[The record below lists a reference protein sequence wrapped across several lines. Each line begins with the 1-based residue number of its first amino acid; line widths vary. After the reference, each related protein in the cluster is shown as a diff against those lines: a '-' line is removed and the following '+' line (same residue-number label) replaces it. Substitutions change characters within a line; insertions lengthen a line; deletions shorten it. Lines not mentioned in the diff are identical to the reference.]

1 MWIVFLKKV
10 VATLTIGLLWAACL
24 QGSDYIE
31 ELELD
36 QLLDLSDLS
45 DEDVEQMLEEWL
57 ANPLDWESCGVTEIN
72 FLPLNEC
79 LKDKLSD
86 LKKRKVKL
94 RNWQDLVRLYGFSAE
109 EAEITRWFFIM
120 PSDVSLT
127 EVSMQNFVSL
137 SASPQIDLNK
147 NLQRCR
153 VSSRRMGMI
162 GIVAERDA
170 GERFVWDY
178 YNLTFRAPRILD
190 NLDIGGGAYRFSW
203 GKGLIFSSQVS
214 MGKGVSIAG
223 NILTREPRFSEY
235 LSTDENRFLYGL
247 NLKYQLGR
255 FRLCSFGSRR
265 LLDAALNDTSAV
277 TLRSSGIHITNS
289 EIMGKDC
296 LCELTGGV
304 GGYYT
309 ASNLELGLM
318 AFQSRY
324 DYPVQLYAGS
334 AVVGGYSLY
343 QEFSW
348 SDWSLAGELAVLSS
362 KEYAFVEG
370 CYLKL
375 GDLKFGLQWRYF
387 SDYFQ
392 TPMGSVM
399 KEYPSSLANER
410 GLYIGGQAKLLKQY
424 WLIAA
429 IDFYR
434 KNRSFEAGMDPPGGS
449 EAQLALNRHW
459 QDRHFFEV
467 RLKREMIFQSHVGTT
482 SRRQISFS
490 SRYTCSKSCRLALRG
505 TTIGIREESSRADGS
520 ALSVYLD
527 FRTDSGMKL
536 TGGTTHFYTTDSR
549 ARIYLYEPGTP
560 LRFGMVSL
568 SGTGCR
574 WFLSFQKVFQEMFEL
589 SLTSKIQFR
598 KSLEDRNFVKTQI
611 LEIQLMVDL

>member
-1 MWIVFLKKV
+1 VFLKKII
-10 VATLTIGLLWAACL
+10 VAVTATLLWAVCL

-31 ELELD
+31 ELVLD
-36 QLLDLSDLS
+36 QLLDLSDRS
-45 DEDVEQMLEEWL
+45 AEEIEQILEEWL
-57 ANPLDWESCGVTEIN
+57 ANPLDWESCGVTDIE
-72 FLPLNEC
+72 FLPLNER
-79 LKDKLSD
+79 LTDKLLD
-86 LKKRKVKL
+86 LKKRRVKL
-94 RNWQDLVRLYGFSAE
+94 RNWQDLERLYGFSVE
-109 EAEITRWFFIM
+109 EAEITRRFFIM
-120 PSDVSLT
+120 PADVSQT

-153 VSSRRMGMI
+153 VKGQRRGMI

-170 GERFVWDY
+170 GEKSVWDY
-178 YNLTFRAPRILD
+178 YNLTFRAPRILE

-203 GKGLIFSSQVS
+203 GKGLIFSSQVI
-214 MGKGVSIAG
+214 MGKGTSIAS

-255 FRLCSFGSRR
+255 FKLCSFGSRR
-265 LLDAALNDTSAV
+265 LLDAALNDTHLV
-277 TLRSSGIHITNS
+277 TLRSSGIHVTDS
-289 EIMGKDC
+289 EIIGKDC
-296 LCELTGGV
+296 LDELSGGV

-324 DYPVQLYAGS
+324 NYPVQLYAGS
-334 AVVGGYSLY
+334 AVVGGYSLC
-343 QEFSW
+343 QKFSW
-348 SDWSLAGELAVLSS
+348 SDLSLAGELAVLNS

-375 GDLKFGLQWRYF
+375 GTFKVGLQLRYF

-392 TPMGSVM
+392 TPLGSVM
-399 KEYPSSLANER
+399 KEYSSSLANER
-410 GLYIGGQAKLLKQY
+410 GLYIGGQTQLLKQY
-424 WLIAA
+424 WLSAT

-434 KNRSFEAGMDPPGGS
+434 KNRSFEAGMNPPKGS
-449 EAQLALNRHW
+449 EAQLAINRHW

-467 RLKREMIFQSHVGTT
+467 RLKREMILQSQGGTT

-490 SRYTCSKSCRLALRG
+490 SRYACSKSCRLALRG
-505 TTIGIREESSRADGS
+505 TVVTIREESNRADGA

-527 FRTDSGMKL
+527 LRASRGIEL

-574 WFLSFQKVFQEMFEL
+574 WFLTFQKVFQDVFEL
-589 SLTSKIQFR
+589 SLTSKIQSR
-598 KSLEDRNFVKTQI
+598 KNMEDRNFMKSQI

>member
-1 MWIVFLKKV
+1 MWLVFLKKII
-10 VATLTIGLLWAACL
+10 VAVTTILLWAVCL
-24 QGSDYIE
+24 QGGDYIE

-45 DEDVEQMLEEWL
+45 SEEIEQILEEWL
-57 ANPLDWESCGVTEIN
+57 ANPLDWESCGVIDID
-72 FLPLNEC
+72 FLPLNER
-79 LKDKLSD
+79 LKDKLLD

-94 RNWQDLVRLYGFSAE
+94 RDWQDLERLYGFSTE
-109 EAEITRWFFIM
+109 EAEVIRQFFIM
-120 PSDVSLT
+120 PSNFSLA
-127 EVSMQNFVSL
+127 EMSLQNFVSL
-137 SASPQIDLNK
+137 SASPRIDLNK

-153 VSSRRMGMI
+153 VKGQRMGMI

-170 GERFVWDY
+170 GEKSVWDY
-178 YNLTFRAPRILD
+178 YNLTFRAPRILE

-214 MGKGVSIAG
+214 MGKGTSIAS

-255 FRLCSFGSRR
+255 FKLCSFGSRR
-265 LLDAALNDTSAV
+265 LLDASLNDTLAA
-277 TLRSSGIHITNS
+277 TLRSSGIHVTDS
-289 EIMGKDC
+289 EIIGKDC

-304 GGYYT
+304 GGYYA

-318 AFQSRY
+318 AFQACY
-324 DYPVQLYAGS
+324 NYPVQLYAGS

-343 QEFSW
+343 QKFFW

-375 GDLKFGLQWRYF
+375 GDLKFGLQLRYF

-399 KEYPSSLANER
+399 KEYSSSLANEK
-410 GLYIGGQAKLLKQY
+410 GLYVGGQAKLLKQY
-424 WLIAA
+424 WMSAA

-434 KNRSFEAGMDPPGGS
+434 KNRSFEAGMDPPRGS
-449 EAQLALNRHW
+449 EAQLAINRHW
-459 QDRHFFEV
+459 QNRHFFEV
-467 RLKREMIFQSHVGTT
+467 RLKREMIFQSHIGTT

-490 SRYTCSKSCRLALRG
+490 SRYACSKSCRLSLRG
-505 TTIGIREESSRADGS
+505 TTVEIREESSRADGS
-520 ALSVYLD
+520 ALSVYMD
-527 FRTDSGMKL
+527 FRTNSGIKL

-574 WFLSFQKVFQEMFEL
+574 WFLTFQKVFQDVFEL

-598 KSLEDRNFVKTQI
+598 KNLEDRNFVKSQI